1 MIVLPQRVFSPVLLI
16 VSAAL
21 LAAVAVLYLLAGG
34 VHAPGASTQLT
45 AADWQAVDS
54 GSFAE
59 PPPVQDSAALP
70 ADWRRVQLPLAMP
83 IALLRQA
90 RAYGAAQ
97 AHATTWLRLSTRGLV
112 KTPGPLALYGAR
124 VKTDGTIAVYA
135 NGHLVHQAQRQGP
148 LWNST
153 RTPLWVVLDA
163 PAGGAPLDEILIRL
177 EHTSKSQVAVS
188 SLWLGPPDALSLR
201 YQSRRW
207 LQQELPAML
216 SAAFLA
222 VGIFAFFVWV
232 RRRHEIGYLLFFALS
247 ATAFLRGLHFYVGL
261 PIANDWFA
269 WLTVN
274 ALFWLVATLHFFLR
288 LLHGRELPWLTRGL
302 IAVTV
307 LVAVTTLPAL
317 AVLPNTPSVTPLI
330 YAVAA
335 LMGSTVF
342 LVGGIAAWRDTR
354 EGRLV
359 AVGLGVVL
367 LQGFADWLLQNNVV
381 SPEGWYLGAY
391 SNAVCFAVFGTLMYR
406 RYIDAIHQVEL
417 LNASLAQRLRAREA
431 ELEQSHQRLREVEYR
446 QTISDERQR
455 LMQDM
460 HDGLGSSLISAIR
473 SVEQGGVN
481 ELKVAQILKDCLD
494 DLKLTIDSME
504 PVEADLLLL
513 LATLRF
519 RLEPRLEGTG
529 IVLLW
534 RAQALPAL
542 DWLDPSSALHI
553 LRIVQEGIANILRH
567 THASEILVGTGVLG
581 DGVQISIEDNGQGF
595 DVDKAAGSAASR
607 GLANQRRR
615 AQAVDGT
622 VSWDSGPAGTRFTLW
637 LPLRRKTRAA

>member
-1 MIVLPQRVFSPVLLI
+1 
-16 VSAAL
+16 
-21 LAAVAVLYLLAGG
+21 
-34 VHAPGASTQLT
+34 
-45 AADWQAVDS
+45 
-54 GSFAE
+54 
-59 PPPVQDSAALP
+59 
-70 ADWRRVQLPLAMP
+70 MP

-112 KTPGPLALYGAR
+112 NTAGPLALYGAR

-247 ATAFLRGLHFYVGL
+247 VTAFLRGLHFYVGL

-274 ALFWLVATLHFFLR
+274 ALFWLVTTLHFFLR

-317 AVLPNTPSVTPLI
+317 AVPPNTPSVTPLI

-342 LVGGIAAWRDTR
+342 LVGGLAAWRDSR

-367 LQGFADWLLQNNVV
+367 LLGFTDWLLQTMSSVRKAGIWV
-381 SPEGWYLGAY
+381 LIPTPSVLPFSARLCTGAI
-391 SNAVCFAVFGTLMYR
+391 STPSTRWNCSTPVWRSACG
-406 RYIDAIHQVEL
+406 
-417 LNASLAQRLRAREA
+417 RARPNWNKA
-431 ELEQSHQRLREVEYR
+431 
-446 QTISDERQR
+446 
-455 LMQDM
+455 
-460 HDGLGSSLISAIR
+460 ISACAKWNTGKP
-473 SVEQGGVN
+473 S
-481 ELKVAQILKDCLD
+481 
-494 DLKLTIDSME
+494 
-504 PVEADLLLL
+504 
-513 LATLRF
+513 AT
-519 RLEPRLEGTG
+519 
-529 IVLLW
+529 
-534 RAQALPAL
+534 
-542 DWLDPSSALHI
+542 SA
-553 LRIVQEGIANILRH
+553 
-567 THASEILVGTGVLG
+567 
-581 DGVQISIEDNGQGF
+581 
-595 DVDKAAGSAASR
+595 SA
-607 GLANQRRR
+607 
-615 AQAVDGT
+615 
-622 VSWDSGPAGTRFTLW
+622 
-637 LPLRRKTRAA
+637 